1 VERLPFPVFLKDG
14 GFLWGL
20 TGPHR
25 HIYRYQADYKL
36 LGPVTKGE
44 WDVRELH
51 GVNEKSGE
59 VYFTAN
65 ERNPIGNDLYAA
77 ALDGK
82 SMRRLTQE
90 KVRIRFAERRFQP
103 LHRYLEQ
110 SQASA

>member
-1 VERLPFPVFLKDG
+1 VESDR
-14 GFLWGL
+14 
-20 TGPHR
+20 TGHR

-90 KVRIRFAERRFQP
+90 KVRIRFAG
-103 LHRYLEQ
+103 
-110 SQASA
+110 AAISAITSISGAVCSIRLSKVFSVRTETTETD